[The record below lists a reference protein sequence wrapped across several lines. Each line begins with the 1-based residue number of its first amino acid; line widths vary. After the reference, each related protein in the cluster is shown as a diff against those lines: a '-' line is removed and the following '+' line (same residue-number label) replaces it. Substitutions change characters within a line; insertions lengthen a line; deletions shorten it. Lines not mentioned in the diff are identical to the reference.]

1 MTKVINFK
9 KSQYFVFKE
18 HLEASCGGI
27 ALHTKESFDL
37 GGQTHFEDEAQNG
50 FKTDGYV
57 LFIGEGVGTNV
68 CDLFLKYSPE
78 GKLIEFRP
86 LYCYRHQE
94 WVGWYENDNITD
106 PFKKEGYLITACEV
120 DRDQNNLDRE
130 KPYKLLSGKIDS
142 IETNKDELILE
153 CQNAVYPKN
162 SGSDDK
168 ANEYLHIK
176 CESGTY
182 DIYEVDCEKQFYGWI
197 GYLKKDDEDKP
208 EFKFMF
214 ED

>member
-1 MTKVINFK
+1 MPKVINFK
-9 KSQYFVFKE
+9 KSQYFVFKK
-18 HLEASCGGI
+18 HLEAACGGI
-27 ALHTKESFDL
+27 AIHTKESFNPEEYSL
-37 GGQTHFEDEAQNG
+37 NYGSSS
-50 FKTDGYV
+50 FKEDGYV
-57 LFIGEGVGTNV
+57 VLFSSNISESE

-78 GKLIEFRP
+78 GKLIEFRL
-86 LYCYRHQE
+86 LYCYNQE
-94 WVGWYENDNITD
+94 WVGWYKDDNITD

-130 KPYKLLSGKIDS
+130 KPYKLLSRKIDS

-162 SGSDDK
+162 SESDDK

-197 GYLKKDDEDKP
+197 GYLKKNDEDKP

-214 ED
+214 ES